1 MPRKP
6 KYDNL
11 REACIEEA
19 IRIIQSDGIDNLS
32 LRQVS
37 RRLGVSHQAPY
48 KHFASRD
55 HILAEVVSRMYKAF
69 AEHVSSAPKTD
80 DPYMDLRGMGQ
91 AYLGYAITHPLE
103 YHLMFNTPLPPAHE
117 HPDMM
122 SNAQEAFGLV
132 QDCLERMGHPQSKVT
147 ALFVWSTMHG
157 WASLLQAQV
166 LDTIDLPD
174 DMLEVTTEHIL
185 NQIRLALT
193 NEGKA

>member
-11 REACIEEA
+11 REACIDEA
-19 IRIIQSDGIDNLS
+19 INIITSDGIDNLS

-48 KHFASRD
+48 KHFPSRD
-55 HILAEVVSRMYKAF
+55 HILAEVVSRMYQTF
-69 AEHVSSAPKTD
+69 AEHMGLVPTSD
-80 DPYMDLRGMGQ
+80 DPYADLRGMGR
-91 AYLGYAITHPLE
+91 AYLGYAVDHPLE
-103 YHLMFNTPLPPAHE
+103 YQLMFNTPLPPAKD

-122 SNAQEAFGLV
+122 TNAQKAFGLV
-132 QDCLERMGHPQSKVT
+132 RDCLERMGHPKPTQT

-174 DMLEVTTEHIL
+174 DLIESATEHIL
-185 NQIRLALT
+185 DQIRLALT
-193 NEGKA
+193 NTDRA